1 MHGEHAPGP
10 VTATRDG
17 AVLLVTIDN
26 PPVNAL
32 SHAVRKGL
40 LAAVALLETDASLRA
55 MVVASTGRTYIG
67 GADIRE
73 FSGPRLDPLLNRVCA
88 TIDSCDKPIVAAI
101 HGAALGGGFEVA
113 LAAHARVAAPR
124 VEVAFPEVLLG
135 LLPGAGGTQR
145 APRLCG
151 ADVALDLMLT
161 GKPLSAHAAM
171 AAHLI
176 DVVDDEPVPTALKLA
191 RALASQEAPLPRA
204 RDGRALDS
212 REATDN
218 AIAAARASLP
228 EQHVGLYS
236 PARIID
242 CVERAAILPFDEGCA
257 YEAQAFVDCL
267 ASPQRAVLVERF
279 FAERAARKGPP
290 ATPGSADPS

>member
-1 MHGEHAPGP
+1 MHAEDAPGP
-10 VTATRDG
+10 VTAARDG
-17 AVLLVTIDN
+17 DVLLVTIDN

-88 TIDSCDKPIVAAI
+88 AIDECDKPIVVAI
-101 HGAALGGGFEVA
+101 HGAALGGGFEIA

-124 VEVAFPEVLLG
+124 AEVAFPEVLLG

-151 ADVALDLMLT
+151 AQAALDLMLT
-161 GKPLSAHAAM
+161 GKRLSAHAAL

-176 DVVDDEPVPTALKLA
+176 DIVDDEPLPTALRVA
-191 RALASQEAPLPRA
+191 QALASQTAPLPRA
-204 RDGRALDS
+204 RGGRALADQA
-212 REATDN
+212 ATAR
-218 AIAAARASLP
+218 AIAAARAALP
-228 EQHVGLYS
+228 VQYAGLYS

-242 CVERAAILPFDEGCA
+242 CVERAATLPFDEGCA
-257 YEAQAFVDCL
+257 YEAQAFAECL
-267 ASPQRAVLVERF
+267 ASPQRAVLVERS

-290 ATPGSADPS
+290 TTPESAAPS